1 MQIPTEAPE
10 PLLRA
15 TELHVRFPLRR
26 RRELHA
32 LAGVN
37 LHISHGEIVGIVGES
52 GCGKST
58 LARALVGLSSLQ
70 SGEIRWRGHAVD
82 LADRG
87 ALQRLRRE
95 VSMVF
100 QDPFSSL
107 DPRLTIEASVLE
119 PLAIVRPELS
129 RSARHELAR
138 QWLMRVGLDDSFLA
152 RYPHELSGG
161 QCQRAAI
168 ARAAIVQPAL
178 LICDEAV
185 SALDVSVQAQ
195 ILQLLR
201 TLQAELRM
209 ALLFI
214 SHHLIVVSQLAQRVV
229 VLYLGRVV
237 ESGPA
242 ARVLR
247 RPLHPYTRALIDAVP
262 VPDPEIERTC
272 SRATLRGELPSP
284 IDPPS
289 GCVFRTRCA
298 YAIALCAER
307 VPEEEESGEG
317 QRVACHRWREWG
329 GSRVPGYG
337 LRPEQAL

>member
-1 MQIPTEAPE
+1 MPQADGSQ

-15 TELHVRFPLRR
+15 IDIHVRYRLPRQ
-26 RRELHA
+26 RELHA
-32 LAGVN
+32 LAGVS
-37 LHISHGEIVGIVGES
+37 LCIDPGEIVGIVGES

-58 LARALVGLSSLQ
+58 LARTLVGLSLPNA
-70 SGEIRWRGHAVD
+70 GEIRWRGSRVD
-82 LADRG
+82 LADASALRG
-87 ALQRLRRE
+87 LRSE
-95 VSMVF
+95 VQMVF

-107 DPRLTIEASVLE
+107 DPRLTIAASVLE
-119 PLAIVRPELS
+119 PLTSARPELS
-129 RSARHELAR
+129 RPARQDLAR
-138 QWLMRVGLDDSFLA
+138 QWLARVGLDAALLT

-161 QCQRAAI
+161 QCQRVAI
-168 ARAAIVQPAL
+168 ARAAIIHPAL

-201 TLQAELRM
+201 TLQAELQM

-214 SHHLIVVSQLAQRVV
+214 SHHLIVVSQLARRVL

-247 RPLHPYTRALIDAVP
+247 QPLHPYTRALIDAVP
-262 VPDPEIERTC
+262 VADPAVERSR

-284 IDPPS
+284 VNPPS
-289 GCVFRTRCA
+289 GCVFRTRCPHV
-298 YAIALCAER
+298 IALCAER
-307 VPEEEESGEG
+307 VPAEEEGG
-317 QRVACHRWREWG
+317 DGHWVACHRWRELPRRTANG
-329 GSRVPGYG
+329 
-337 LRPEQAL
+337 

>member
-1 MQIPTEAPE
+1 MQLRADDPE
-10 PLLRA
+10 PLLQA
-15 TELHVRFPLRR
+15 SDVHVRFRLAG
-26 RRELHA
+26 RRELRA
-32 LAGVN
+32 LGGIN
-37 LHISHGEIVGIVGES
+37 LRVDQGEIVGVVGES

-58 LARALVGLSSLQ
+58 LARALVGLVPMQ
-70 SGEIRWRGHAVD
+70 AGEIHWRGRVVD
-82 LADRG
+82 LADTR
-87 ALQRLRRE
+87 ALRALRRE
-95 VSMVF
+95 VQMVF

-119 PLAIVRPELS
+119 PLTSARPELS
-129 RSARHELAR
+129 RTARRDLAR
-138 QWLMRVGLDDSFLA
+138 QGLVRVGLNESFLF

-161 QCQRAAI
+161 QCQRVAI
-168 ARAAIVQPAL
+168 ARAAIVHPSL

-201 TLQAELRM
+201 TLQSELQM

-214 SHHLIVVSQLAQRVV
+214 SHHLIVVSQLAQRVL

-242 ARVLR
+242 ARVLQ

-262 VPDPEIERTC
+262 VPDPLVERSR
-272 SRATLRGELPSP
+272 SRATLKGELPSP
-284 IDPPS
+284 IEPPS

-298 YAIALCAER
+298 YAIAVCAER
-307 VPEEEESGEG
+307 VPQEEEGGEG
-317 QRVACHRWREWG
+317 HRVACHRWREL
-329 GSRVPGYG
+329 G
-337 LRPEQAL
+337 LGQAHPSSAAPIPL